1 MKPFTPYR
9 NTRSEQLLNRQ
20 ELKFLDTAIST
31 TLDTTLESIN
41 NIAIVTQGDANNN
54 RDGSSIYVKSIE
66 ITGRVANVP
75 AAAATS
81 AGIAWLWIVQDRQP
95 NGASVAIADY
105 LTTTVANTA
114 LPLVANQ
121 DRFKT
126 LGKIIIPLN
135 SQAGV
140 TTAYNNQSQP
150 VQWYYRFKKPLK
162 IRYTGN
168 AGTIAD
174 CSTNN
179 LAIVGGAADSD
190 DLIAFNGTARI
201 RFTG

>member
-9 NTRSEQLLNRQ
+9 NTRSEQLLNKQ

-41 NIAIVTQGDANNN
+41 NIALVTTGDTNSN

-81 AGIAWLWIVQDRQP
+81 AGIAWLWIVLDRQP

-105 LTTTVANTA
+105 LTSTTANTA

-126 LGKIIIPLN
+126 LGKIIIPLVA
-135 SQAGV
+135 QAGV
-140 TTAYNNQSQP
+140 TTAYNNSSMP

-162 IRYTGN
+162 IRYTAS
-168 AGTIAD
+168 AGAITD
-174 CSTNN
+174 LSTNN
-179 LAIVGGAADSD
+179 LAIVGGAADVD